1 MISNV
6 ECKFLSIKNIG
17 VFRRCFISADY
28 ITSLLTI
35 DNANL
40 VFVINCLK
48 IKKIIIIILFH
59 LIERNCVS
67 TKGERSFLLSCN
79 DISDIA

>member
-1 MISNV
+1 MGFHFHSINF

-17 VFRRCFISADY
+17 VFRRYFISADL

-48 IKKIIIIILFH
+48 IK
-59 LIERNCVS
+59 R
-67 TKGERSFLLSCN
+67 LLSSFYSILLKEIVCQQKEKEVFY
-79 DISDIA
+79 